1 MAYAEL
7 EQRAIEHSMQAVK
20 CDNEGNKNKALEHYR
35 KAVELLRKLVEI
47 SPNYDLNK
55 VYSQRAVTYQKRI
68 EVLERVEIGED
79 GSYEVESISRS
90 RSIVTTGEKTLEK
103 EEAETDEDKPNVKWT
118 EVVGLAD
125 VKKAIR
131 EAIIYPIQRPDLF
144 PLGWPRGILLYG
156 PPGCGKTL
164 LAAAV
169 ATEIDAEFVS
179 IDSASIMSKW
189 LGEAEK
195 NVAKLF
201 TWAREQEKER
211 PVIVFI
217 DELDSL
223 IGKHQNEVGGEIRVR
238 NQFLKEMDG
247 IVDKNK
253 KIHIYVIGATNKP
266 WDLDGPFIRR
276 FQKRIYVPLPD
287 EQTRYEM
294 LRFYT
299 REINLGSEMD
309 FRQLSS
315 STDGYS
321 GSDIRDICLDVY
333 MKKVSSLFET
343 GLAEDIRAKPKPVT
357 MEDFRQGFRARK
369 PSVLPQMIAGYE
381 KWTSLLQAS

>member
-103 EEAETDEDKPNVKWT
+103 EAETDEDKPNVKWT

>member
-68 EVLERVEIGED
+68 EVLEHVEIGED